1 MTSTLTNYYDI
12 IIIGAGIA
20 GLYSAYNIKQMS
32 PNSSFMVLEKYKK
45 QWIGGRMSNEEFYG
59 TTVVTGAG
67 IGRKEKDHLLVG
79 LLKQMHIK
87 YSDFDINMNYIVD
100 NKVSID
106 KIIKDLRREYKR
118 LGSPITTFKSFAKS
132 YLGAKEYNDFITNVG
147 YTDYENEDVYQ
158 TLYKY
163 GMDDNSTGWT
173 GLDIPWKQLIQKLVH
188 TIGSN
193 HVRSSNNVVSITPI
207 INGKINGKIN
217 DKINDGFGFELVTE
231 KGTTYYCGKVI
242 IATTIT
248 SIQKL
253 LPQYKIYNHIKSQPF
268 LRLYAKFPKASAE
281 IMRHLVPNYTI
292 VSGPLQKIIP
302 ISVNKGVYMIA
313 YSDNNNAL
321 VLKDHLEN
329 TAKNRE
335 FFCDLLTKTL
345 KLPDNTLQITALLN
359 FYWPVGTHYYTP
371 LDHTLRS
378 KFIDKAQHP
387 MPNMLVV
394 GEVVAPNQ
402 GWTEGALDSVKNVL
416 TKQWI
421 KND

>member
-12 IIIGAGIA
+12 IIIGSGIA

-32 PNSSFMVLEKYKK
+32 PNTSFMVLEKYKK

-67 IGRKEKDHLLVG
+67 IGRKEKDHLLVD
-79 LLKQMHIK
+79 LLEQMHIK
-87 YSDFDINMNYIVD
+87 YSEFNIDMNYIVD
-100 NKVSID
+100 NKVSIGP
-106 KIIKDLRREYKR
+106 IVKDLRKEYKR
-118 LGSPITTFKSFAKS
+118 LGNPVTTFKSFAKS
-132 YLGAKEYNDFITNVG
+132 YLGAKVYNDFITNVG

-163 GMDDNSTGWT
+163 GMDDNSAGWT
-173 GLDIPWKQLIQKLVH
+173 GLDIPWKQLIQKMVH

-207 INGKINGKIN
+207 QNDKIN
-217 DKINDGFGFELVTE
+217 DKINSRFELLTE
-231 KGTTYYCGKVI
+231 KGTKYYCGKVI

-248 SIQKL
+248 GIQKL
-253 LPQYKIYNHIKSQPF
+253 LPQYKIYNHIKPQPF

-281 IMRHLVPNYTI
+281 IMRHLVPKYTI

-302 ISVNKGVYMIA
+302 ISLDKGVYMIA

-321 VLKDHLEN
+321 LLKDHLEN

-335 FFCDLLTKTL
+335 FFCELLTKTL
-345 KLPDNTLQITALLN
+345 KLPDNSLQITALLN

-378 KFIDKAQHP
+378 EFIDKAQHP
-387 MPNMLVV
+387 MQNMLVV

-402 GWTEGALDSVKNVL
+402 GWTEGALDSVKKVL

>member
-1 MTSTLTNYYDI
+1 MTSTLNNYYDI

-32 PNSSFMVLEKYKK
+32 PNTSFMVLEKYKK

-207 INGKINGKIN
+207 INGKIN
-217 DKINDGFGFELVTE
+217 DGFGFELVTE

-268 LRLYAKFPKASAE
+268 LRLYAKFPKASVE

>member
-12 IIIGAGIA
+12 IIIGSGIS

-32 PNSSFMVLEKYKK
+32 PNTSFMVLEKYKK

-67 IGRKEKDHLLVG
+67 IGRKEKDHLLVD
-79 LLKQMHIK
+79 LLEELHVK
-87 YSDFDINMNYIVD
+87 YSDFNINMNYIVD
-100 NKVSID
+100 NKVSIGP
-106 KIIKDLRREYKR
+106 IVKDLRREYKR

-132 YLGAKEYNDFITNVG
+132 YLGAKGYNDFITNVG

-163 GMDDNSTGWT
+163 GMDDNSAGWT

-207 INGKINGKIN
+207 QNGKIN
-217 DKINDGFGFELVTE
+217 DKINSRFELLTE
-231 KGTTYYCGKVI
+231 KGTKYYCGKVI

-248 SIQKL
+248 GIQKL
-253 LPQYKIYNHIKSQPF
+253 LPQYKIYNYIKPQPF

-302 ISVNKGVYMIA
+302 ISLDKGVYMIA

-321 VLKDHLEN
+321 LLKDHLDN

-378 KFIDKAQHP
+378 EFIDKAQHP

>member
-1 MTSTLTNYYDI
+1 MTSTLNNYYDI

-32 PNSSFMVLEKYKK
+32 PNTSFMVLEKYKK

>member
-1 MTSTLTNYYDI
+1 MTSTLNNYYDI

-207 INGKINGKIN
+207 IHGKINGKIN

-421 KND
+421 SA

>member
-1 MTSTLTNYYDI
+1 MTSTLNNYYDI

-32 PNSSFMVLEKYKK
+32 PNTSFMVLEKYKK

-193 HVRSSNNVVSITPI
+193 HVRSSNNVVSIMPI
-207 INGKINGKIN
+207 INDKINGKING
-217 DKINDGFGFELVTE
+217 KINDGFGFELVTE

-329 TAKNRE
+329 TAKNRK

>member
-1 MTSTLTNYYDI
+1 MTSTLNNYYDI

-32 PNSSFMVLEKYKK
+32 PNTSFMVLEKYKK

-67 IGRKEKDHLLVG
+67 IGRKEKDHLLVD

-207 INGKINGKIN
+207 INDKINGKIN
-217 DKINDGFGFELVTE
+217 GKINDGFGFELVTE

-378 KFIDKAQHP
+378 KFIDKVQHP

-421 KND
+421 SA

>member
-1 MTSTLTNYYDI
+1 MTSTLNNYYDI

-207 INGKINGKIN
+207 INDKIN

-421 KND
+421 SA

>member
-1 MTSTLTNYYDI
+1 MVRKTRKHHTTKSKKHN
-12 IIIGAGIA
+12 GI
-20 GLYSAYNIKQMS
+20 YSI
-32 PNSSFMVLEKYKK
+32 PELRRSFEHIEEYVDEKIQLKE
-45 QWIGGRMSNEEFYG
+45 S
-59 TTVVTGAG
+59 
-67 IGRKEKDHLLVG
+67 KEKL
-79 LLKQMHIK
+79 
-87 YSDFDINMNYIVD
+87 
-100 NKVSID
+100 
-106 KIIKDLRREYKR
+106 IKDLRREYKR
-118 LGSPITTFKSFAKS
+118 LGSPVTTFKQFAKS
-132 YLGAKEYNDFITNVG
+132 YLGAKLYNDFITNVG

-163 GMDDNSTGWT
+163 GMDDNSAGWT

-193 HVRSSNNVVSITPI
+193 HVRSSSNVVSITP
-207 INGKINGKIN
+207 NQNSG
-217 DKINDGFGFELVTE
+217 INDGFGFELLTE
-231 KGTTYYCGKVI
+231 KGTKYYCGKVI

-248 SIQKL
+248 GIQKL
-253 LPQYKIYNHIKSQPF
+253 LPQYKIYNHIKPQPF
-268 LRLYAKFPKASAE
+268 LRLYAKFPKESAE
-281 IMRHLVPNYTI
+281 IMRHLVPEYTI

-302 ISVNKGVYMIA
+302 ISLDKGVYMIA
-313 YSDNNNAL
+313 YSDNNNAIL
-321 VLKDHLEN
+321 LKDHLEN

-345 KLPDNTLQITALLN
+345 KLPENTLQITALLN

-371 LDHTLRS
+371 LDHTLRAE
-378 KFIDKAQHP
+378 FINKAQHP

-402 GWTEGALDSVKNVL
+402 GWTEGALDSVKKVL